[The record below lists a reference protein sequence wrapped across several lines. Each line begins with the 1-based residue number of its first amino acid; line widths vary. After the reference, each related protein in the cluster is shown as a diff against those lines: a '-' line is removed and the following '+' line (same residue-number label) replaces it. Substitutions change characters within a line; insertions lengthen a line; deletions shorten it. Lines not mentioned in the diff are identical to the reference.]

1 MGTGSDKKDQD
12 KKQIGERDC
21 KNRKARRQTLEC
33 KAALVW
39 TREKKKRRLR
49 GKKDDG
55 NGGAMKK
62 EKRKTKVK
70 VDGFGER
77 RHGKGGS

>member
-21 KNRKARRQTLEC
+21 ENRKARRQTLEC

-49 GKKDDG
+49 GKKDDED
-55 NGGAMKK
+55 GGAMKK
-62 EKRKTKVK
+62 EKRKAKEK
-70 VDGFGER
+70 VDGFW
-77 RHGKGGS
+77 